1 MMNTIEEL
9 EVYLEKK
16 CYSFLE
22 LSIGNHRAPEGIVIE
37 KCNEKYIYAYSERG
51 NKSLINSFDTEKE
64 LVQYALT
71 ELMKDE
77 WSKAHIVAGTFELK
91 EILEAEKQLIDLKI
105 YFKRNDIPNYKAGR
119 TAYRIFV
126 FGTDILMLDGFK
138 ERYLHSLRV

>member
-1 MMNTIEEL
+1 MNTIEEL
-9 EVYLEKK
+9 EAYLEEN

-37 KCNEKYIYAYSERG
+37 KNNEKFIYAYSERG

-64 LVQYALT
+64 LVQYALK

-77 WSKAHIVAGTFELK
+77 WSKAHVVASTFDLK
-91 EILEAEKQLIDLKI
+91 EILEAEEQLIDLKI

-126 FGTDILMLDGFK
+126 FGSDILKLDGLK
-138 ERYLHSLRV
+138 EKYLHSLRV

>member
-1 MMNTIEEL
+1 MMNTIDEL
-9 EVYLEKK
+9 EAYLEKN

-37 KCNEKYIYAYSERG
+37 ECNGKFIYAYSERG

-71 ELMKDE
+71 ELKKDE
-77 WSKAHIVAGTFELK
+77 WSKAHIAASTFEQK
-91 EILEAEKQLIDLKI
+91 EILEAEEQLINLEI
-105 YFKRNDIPNYKAGR
+105 RFKRNDIPNYKAGR

-126 FGTDILMLDGFK
+126 FGTDILKLDGFK
-138 ERYLHSLRV
+138 QKYLHSLRI